1 MVPEILRSSLIFP
14 FTSAFNGVLFPLC
27 FSPDLSQTHS
37 EDFPGTHN
45 RARWMHEDHDS
56 GKMLWQKKKLVALK
70 ANSFAG
76 QNTLDQMQETEE
88 QMMDCGP
95 GSRITTT
102 PSPGSLGDAF
112 SLALTFL
119 LPLTMTTE
127 ETSGAPYLSNDALVC
142 HQWS

>member
-1 MVPEILRSSLIFP
+1 MEKKICLKHSLRISLEP
-14 FTSAFNGVLFPLC
+14 TTEQAGCMKTMTVGRC
-27 FSPDLSQTHS
+27 
-37 EDFPGTHN
+37 
-45 RARWMHEDHDS
+45 S
-56 GKMLWQKKKLVALK
+56 GKKKKLVALK

-88 QMMDCGP
+88 QLMDCGP

>member
-1 MVPEILRSSLIFP
+1 
-14 FTSAFNGVLFPLC
+14 
-27 FSPDLSQTHS
+27 
-37 EDFPGTHN
+37 
-45 RARWMHEDHDS
+45 
-56 GKMLWQKKKLVALK
+56 
-70 ANSFAG
+70 
-76 QNTLDQMQETEE
+76 MQETEE

>member
-1 MVPEILRSSLIFP
+1 
-14 FTSAFNGVLFPLC
+14 
-27 FSPDLSQTHS
+27 
-37 EDFPGTHN
+37 
-45 RARWMHEDHDS
+45 
-56 GKMLWQKKKLVALK
+56 
-70 ANSFAG
+70 
-76 QNTLDQMQETEE
+76 
-88 QMMDCGP
+88 MDCGP